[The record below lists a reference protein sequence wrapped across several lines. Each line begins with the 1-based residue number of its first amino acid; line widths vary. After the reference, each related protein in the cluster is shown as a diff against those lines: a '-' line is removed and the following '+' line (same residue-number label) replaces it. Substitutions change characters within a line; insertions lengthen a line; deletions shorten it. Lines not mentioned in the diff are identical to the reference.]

1 MKQTGSNVEL
11 KIFDMNIPHLFALIL
26 NSIFIKHSAQ
36 IVAVSILEVYLSS
49 VFLEYAD
56 ILTENCHVMLPLCAQ
71 CSLNVTAEPMKTS
84 EGHLISEMP
93 GLALS
98 TDAQL

>member
-26 NSIFIKHSAQ
+26 NLIFIKHSAQ

-56 ILTENCHVMLPLCAQ
+56 ILTELSYHAALVCSVLSKCHC
-71 CSLNVTAEPMKTS
+71 
-84 EGHLISEMP
+84 
-93 GLALS
+93 
-98 TDAQL
+98 